1 MADKDAFALYF
12 SHSWRPR
19 DVDLNVSVWKALC
32 GQCQMLVDVPDEPG
46 ANPPYYVHR
55 IEERLQRSDLFVSV
69 LTHREPAEGD
79 FTAADGQLRCSP
91 YSLFEIRLA
100 ERADIPRLILF
111 ERNTG
116 FKRPRMQRSWE
127 AYVPFD
133 RGLHDRLPEP
143 SQWTKVVEEKI
154 RDWQRWTST
163 HRSPA
168 SYDPSTNAVMLMDR
182 RTHGVV
188 GDVLEECLRGGGYDP
203 AYCDPERLRS
213 NDAFRQ
219 LREAGLVIA
228 DFSECSPRFEQLYAA
243 VHGLAIPSVRLLA
256 SDAKALPWIL
266 DGEPRGFPRDLV
278 RWNAAADLPALLK
291 PRIAA
296 MFDIAA
302 ALDGNKG
309 TTYLQSKRYAQF
321 YVFISHTLKPPQ
333 RQLVDRIFARLD
345 ERQIEP
351 FEYHQVNTAGIDWK
365 EALNASLQKTT
376 HFVALLSDNYEQSA
390 MCVYELEQ
398 ALARADKVSIL
409 PFMIGGRA
417 VAHPKLGHL
426 HNRLLDGPDPD
437 ANAKAVV
444 DQVIGAL
451 EASAA
456 RDLDAAAGGN
466 ASAAASS

>member
-1 MADKDAFALYF
+1 M
-12 SHSWRPR
+12 
-19 DVDLNVSVWKALC
+19 
-32 GQCQMLVDVPDEPG
+32 
-46 ANPPYYVHR
+46 
-55 IEERLQRSDLFVSV
+55 
-69 LTHREPAEGD
+69 
-79 FTAADGQLRCSP
+79 
-91 YSLFEIRLA
+91 
-100 ERADIPRLILF
+100 
-111 ERNTG
+111 
-116 FKRPRMQRSWE
+116 
-127 AYVPFD
+127 PFD

-333 RQLVDRIFARLD
+333 RQLVDRIYARLG
-345 ERQIEP
+345 ERQVEP
-351 FEYHQVNTAGIDWK
+351 LTTSGQYRRDRLEGGAQRIVAEDD
-365 EALNASLQKTT
+365 ALRCPVERQLRAIRHVRLR
-376 HFVALLSDNYEQSA
+376 
-390 MCVYELEQ
+390 
-398 ALARADKVSIL
+398 ARAGAGASRQSFDPPVHDR
-409 PFMIGGRA
+409 RA
-417 VAHPKLGHL
+417 RSGPPQTRAPPHTRCWMAPIQTQTPKPSWI
-426 HNRLLDGPDPD
+426 R
-437 ANAKAVV
+437 
-444 DQVIGAL
+444 
-451 EASAA
+451 
-456 RDLDAAAGGN
+456 
-466 ASAAASS
+466 